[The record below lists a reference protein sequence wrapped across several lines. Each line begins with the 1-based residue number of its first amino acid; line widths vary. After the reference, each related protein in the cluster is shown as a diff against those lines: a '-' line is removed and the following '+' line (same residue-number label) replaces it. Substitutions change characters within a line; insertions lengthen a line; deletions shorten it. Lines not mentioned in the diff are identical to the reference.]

1 MRAGDLRHRLKI
13 QQRTVGKDSFGQE
26 LTTWTTFAEVWAQ
39 ISPASGSEIFA
50 ASQIKAEISHSIRMR
65 WRPELA
71 LPTKTMQYRLLYST
85 KYGDRF
91 FNITASLNQDERNRE
106 ILIYAVEGLTNE

>member
-1 MRAGDLRHRLKI
+1 MRAGDLRHRI
-13 QQRTVGKDSFGQE
+13 QIQRKTTAKDSFGQA
-26 LTTWTTFAEVWAQ
+26 LQTWETFAEVWAQ

-50 ASQIKAEISHSIRMR
+50 ASQIKVEISHSIRMR

-71 LPTKTMQYRLLYST
+71 LPVKTAQYRLVYVT
-85 KYGDRF
+85 KYGTRT

-106 ILIYAVEGLTNE
+106 IVMYAVEGLTNE